1 MQCARCGAQLRSQNK
16 FCPVCGAPVPRRSTN
31 GSARPSSTA
40 AFPAVAAP
48 APPPAQ
54 PAERGGSGVL
64 IAVVAVAVAAVAVVA
79 VALVF
84 AWRGSASSSGSHD
97 VVYYGQADAMTVSA
111 VTLIVPCD
119 SSNEP
124 IEEYAVVIKP
134 ADTAS
139 EDALGRITELEVEGT
154 SGFTVGNFGGVEDG
168 EFVLNIEDHRS
179 GRTRNVLVSYDVD
192 NVDAPAE
199 LRAEEQGAAD
209 NNADN
214 PSLLER
220 LLP

>member
-1 MQCARCGAQLRSQNK
+1 MQCTRCGAQLRPNNK
-16 FCPVCGAPVPRRSTN
+16 FCPVCGTPAPRRSAN
-31 GSARPSSTA
+31 GSVRPSSTA

-48 APPPAQ
+48 TPAAAP
-54 PAERGGSGVL
+54 PAERGGGGAIL
-64 IAVVAVAVAAVAVVA
+64 AAVAVAVVAVAVVA

-84 AWRGSASSSGSHD
+84 AWRGRADSAED
-97 VVYYGQADAMTVSA
+97 LNVVYYGQADAMRVSA

-124 IEEYAVVIKP
+124 IEKYSVVIKP

-139 EDALGRITELEVEGT
+139 EDALGGITELEVEGT
-154 SGFTVGNFGGVEDG
+154 SGFAVGNFGGVEDG

-199 LRAEEQGAAD
+199 LRAEEQGAAE
-209 NNADN
+209 NNADD
-214 PSLLER
+214 PSFLEG

>member
-1 MQCARCGAQLRSQNK
+1 MQCTRCGAQLRPNNK
-16 FCPVCGAPVPRRSTN
+16 FCPVCGTPVPRRSAN

-79 VALVF
+79 VALIF
-84 AWRGSASSSGSHD
+84 AWRGSAASSD
-97 VVYYGQADAMTVSA
+97 NRNVVYYGQADAVTVSA

-124 IEEYAVVIKP
+124 IEEYA
-134 ADTAS
+134 
-139 EDALGRITELEVEGT
+139 ITELEVEGT